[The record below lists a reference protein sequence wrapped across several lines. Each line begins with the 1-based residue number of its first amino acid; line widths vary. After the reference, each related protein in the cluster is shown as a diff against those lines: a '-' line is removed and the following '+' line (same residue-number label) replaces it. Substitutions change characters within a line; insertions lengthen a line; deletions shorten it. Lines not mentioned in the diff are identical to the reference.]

1 MIAAVSI
8 WLFALIWFA
17 QVAQDAAAL
26 SQLQNGILVVSVI
39 GIAVLLLLIIGNLVQ
54 LIRDYRRHVPG
65 VRLKA
70 RMVTLLVVLT
80 VVPLLVV
87 YTFSL
92 QFINRGIDSWF
103 SLEVEE
109 GLETALELS
118 RSALDVQM
126 RENLASARQMAQQI
140 TGTNR
145 ADIVSELGDLR
156 RASGAVELTLFA
168 ATNDQILATS
178 AEDPSL
184 AVPQYP
190 NDELIFPVRQA
201 EGSS

>member
-1 MIAAVSI
+1 MATGRLKRAIKTLAAIAAVLI
-8 WLFALIWFA
+8 WLFARIWFA

-87 YTFSL
+87 SSL
-92 QFINRGIDSWF
+92 R
-103 SLEVEE
+103 LKK
-109 GLETALELS
+109 A
-118 RSALDVQM
+118 
-126 RENLASARQMAQQI
+126 
-140 TGTNR
+140 
-145 ADIVSELGDLR
+145 
-156 RASGAVELTLFA
+156 
-168 ATNDQILATS
+168 
-178 AEDPSL
+178 P
-184 AVPQYP
+184 
-190 NDELIFPVRQA
+190 LI
-201 EGSS
+201 GM